1 MSTYQRATVAGGCYF
16 FTVNLALR
24 RDNNLLLRHIAD
36 LRRAFRVTRRDHPF
50 SIEAIMVLP
59 DICIAY
65 GSYRRVMMIFRPDG
79 G

>member
-1 MSTYQRATVAGGCYF
+1 MRTYQRARVAGGCYF

-36 LRRAFRVTRRDHPF
+36 LRRAFRMTRRDHPF
-50 SIEAIMVLP
+50 SIEAIVVLP
-59 DICIAY
+59 DHLHCLWQLPP
-65 GSYRRVMMIFRPDG
+65 GDDDFPTDG